1 MIAIIKRF
9 VLFILRIFRR
19 AICLGRKRSIS
30 GEFEQLTN
38 VNVVNESPSYTKK
51 SNVLERDWNS
61 WDNKPRTVEEYI
73 ENYRENLVKPKTPPP
88 VDPVQKLDLFADMAP
103 TIIKQKKLFLK
114 GEQDNE
120 VNFSRLEATAVAE
133 IPITNELEDWEDD
146 VRQAGWDEI
155 DDNNTKQL
163 IREKRKE
170 LRTQRQTQQQQGK
183 QKLNVGNIGER
194 VTVR

>member
-9 VLFILRIFRR
+9 VLFILRLFRR

-30 GEFEQLTN
+30 GEFDQLTT
-38 VNVVNESPSYTKK
+38 VNVVNESPSYAKK
-51 SNVLERDWNS
+51 SNVQERDWNS

-88 VDPVQKLDLFADMAP
+88 IDPVQKMDLFADMAP

-146 VRQAGWDEI
+146 VRQVGWDEI

-183 QKLNVGNIGER
+183 QKLNVGNIAER
-194 VTVR
+194 VTSR